1 MARRSTRRRARPE
14 QQGARAE
21 LGPPPTHSVGA
32 EQPQTIPPR
41 RLVDWARSGG
51 RSFLGGA
58 ILAFEGYCVQPETS
72 GDFHGENPATRS
84 PEGEPHRLRFRP
96 SRKRQA
102 HWVPLGCSHGRLA
115 NSVFESSLLGVT
127 HAQARAASRGDVLRA
142 NVGLQRVRTIGM
154 DWHNLI
160 YQLIFIVR
168 TNCKVHTKA
177 MRTVV
182 SSGGCEVQSKII
194 CRAGPP
200 IKPRVQRQSFETA
213 VEDQVVLFLDVRP
226 FDNSPALQVLPDMR
240 GLLDSAQI
248 DEALEVE
255 VNRRQRKRT
264 RVCCDVAP
272 NTVGCVVVALGAQEI
287 YVARLAH

>member
-1 MARRSTRRRARPE
+1 MAPRSTRRRARRE
-14 QQGARAE
+14 QQRTRAD
-21 LGPPPTHSVGA
+21 LAPPPTHPVGA
-32 EQPQTIPPR
+32 EQRQTIPPG
-41 RLVDWARSGG
+41 RLLDWARSGR

-58 ILAFEGYCVQPETS
+58 ILAFEGYRVQPETS
-72 GDFHGENPATRS
+72 GDFHGEIPATRS
-84 PEGEPHRLRFRP
+84 PEGEPHRLCFRP
-96 SRKRQA
+96 GRKRQA
-102 HWVPLGCSHGRLA
+102 YWMPLGRSDGRLA
-115 NSVFESSLLGVT
+115 NGVFESSLLGVT
-127 HAQARAASRGDVLRA
+127 HAQDWAASRGDVLRA
-142 NVGLQRVRTIGM
+142 DVGLERVCTTRI

-160 YQLIFIVR
+160 YGLIFIVR

-182 SSGGCEVQSKII
+182 SPGGCEIQSKII

-200 IKPRVQRQSFETA
+200 IKPRVQRQPFETA
-213 VEDQVVLFLDVRP
+213 VEDQVVLCLDVRP

-248 DEALEVE
+248 DEALEVGL
-255 VNRRQRKRT
+255 NRGQRKRT
-264 RVCCDVAP
+264 RVCCDEAP